1 MEASDKIKVLVLG
14 DSGVGKSCLVNL
26 ICNQNQKSNSSW
38 TIGCS
43 IDVRAHEFAEGTPKQ
58 KTFYLELWDVGGN
71 KTHSVARHIFFS
83 QFQAMILVHDLT
95 NSKSRLNL
103 RKWLTEVLYASGD
116 AHPPSTRSTSS
127 FSSSSPLL
135 SMSSSSADS
144 FEAFDHELFVDQQV
158 PTLLVGTKL
167 DLIEPQSLSR
177 CRSSS
182 LADQLGAD
190 EMFVDC
196 LSNRSLAP
204 GSTNSVTLSR
214 FFDKV
219 IEVKCRTSASRNVL
233 GLFDRSASRSA
244 HGNALLSSRLPRHD

>member
-26 ICNQNQKSNSSW
+26 ICNQNQKSNTSW

-43 IDVRAHEFAEGTPKQ
+43 IEVKAHEFAEGTPKQ
-58 KTFYLELWDVGGN
+58 NTFYVELWDVGGN

-83 QFQAMILVHDLT
+83 QFQALILVHDLT

-103 RKWLTEVLYASGD
+103 RKWLNEVLYASGD
-116 AHPPSTRSTSS
+116 AHPPSTRSNASASSLMGTSTS
-127 FSSSSPLL
+127 
-135 SMSSSSADS
+135 DS
-144 FEAFDHELFVDQQV
+144 FDAYDHELFVDQQI
-158 PTLLVGTKL
+158 PKLLIGTKL
-167 DLIEPQSLSR
+167 DLVEAQSLGR

-190 EMFVDC
+190 EIFVNC
-196 LSNRSLAP
+196 LSNRSFAP

-219 IEVKCRTSASRNVL
+219 IELKCRTSAPRNVY
-233 GLFDRSASRSA
+233 GLFERTASRSA
-244 HGNALLSSRLPRHD
+244 GHGNALLSSRLPRIDS